1 MTPKGTAPRE
11 KIGHSRV
18 AKEQRIYCV
27 RHWSVYIR
35 SKYNYSTSALCA
47 RDIRR
52 NFSSSRRRCIPSS
65 EMDVNWQRQL
75 LILPISCSK
84 IKEDNRR
91 KKSGGIRVML
101 ITLESVGLWWMV
113 WVLSRTSLTLMVQ
126 RSTQHHKSTASRL
139 THPSRSTAKPLTVQ
153 P

>member
-1 MTPKGTAPRE
+1 MTPQGTAPRE

-35 SKYNYSTSALCA
+35 SRYNYSTSALCA
-47 RDIRR
+47 SAIKL
-52 NFSSSRRRCIPSS
+52 NCSSSRRRCIPSS

-101 ITLESVGLWWMV
+101 ITLELVGCRWMV
-113 WVLSRTSLTLMVQ
+113 WVLGRTSLT
-126 RSTQHHKSTASRL
+126 
-139 THPSRSTAKPLTVQ
+139 
-153 P
+153 